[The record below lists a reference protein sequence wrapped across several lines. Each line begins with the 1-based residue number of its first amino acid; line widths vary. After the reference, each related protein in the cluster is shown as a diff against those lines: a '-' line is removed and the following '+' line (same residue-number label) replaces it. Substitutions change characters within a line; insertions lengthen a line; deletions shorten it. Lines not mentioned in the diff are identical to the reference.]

1 MHTWVV
7 IVVYTEFEWGLS
19 FKNKF
24 QICNIKMNLKI
35 GNWIF
40 HLSVLKKNRRN
51 ESHIEHKLYLNIL
64 RCTFKM
70 QNIIL
75 RKKRE
80 IATITI
86 HLANLIVANKNKCW
100 IWKKMEIII
109 IFVWFAVL
117 KLSFIVCLLGKL
129 FPWRYLTKLII

>member
-100 IWKKMEIII
+100 IWKKNGNYYHICVICSIKI
-109 IFVWFAVL
+109 IFHSL
-117 KLSFIVCLLGKL
+117 FIRETFSMKI
-129 FPWRYLTKLII
+129 FD